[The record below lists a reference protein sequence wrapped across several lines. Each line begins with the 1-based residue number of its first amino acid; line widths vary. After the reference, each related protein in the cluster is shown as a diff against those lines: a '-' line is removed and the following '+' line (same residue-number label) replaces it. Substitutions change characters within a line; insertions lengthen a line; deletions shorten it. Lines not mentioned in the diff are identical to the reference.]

1 MSKPDCD
8 TLVAAVTR
16 AMENIFVVVMVDVA
30 GSKPAKNPRSDQNP
44 FLTSIEEPGA
54 LPSPWQTACFLGSQG
69 SGRQH
74 QEDQTGRQEAQVEG
88 EQQRQERAPH
98 GRAGKA
104 CSQCV

>member
-1 MSKPDCD
+1 MERAINWLVLQTDQGVESDVGRDVAEFVQIRITWFAFPRLELQSICMSKPDCD

-54 LPSPWQTACFLGSQG
+54 LPSPWQTA
-69 SGRQH
+69 
-74 QEDQTGRQEAQVEG
+74 
-88 EQQRQERAPH
+88 
-98 GRAGKA
+98 
-104 CSQCV
+104 